1 MHQIKVGDY
10 TIDVVR
16 KDIKNLHLAVYP
28 PHGRIRIAVP
38 QELDDETIRLHLV
51 SKLAWIKKHIAGF
64 EQVERLSQREY
75 ITGESHYLEGRR
87 YLLNVIPDASIN
99 MIKIRGNTHIDLYEK
114 PGTPI
119 WHRPVMIQEWYRARL
134 KVRIE
139 PLITKWQDIIGV
151 QIKEWSIKQMKTRW
165 GTCNINAKRI
175 WINLELAKKP
185 EDCLEYIIVHEL
197 LHLLERNHNDVFRSY
212 MDKYLP
218 DWRFR
223 KEVLN
228 KFPLSHEEWEY

>member
-1 MHQIKVGDY
+1 MHQIMVGDY

-28 PHGRIRIAVP
+28 PHGRMRIAVP
-38 QELDDETIRLHLV
+38 KQLDDETIRLHLV
-51 SKLAWIKKHIAGF
+51 TKLAWIKKHIARF

-87 YLLNVIPDASIN
+87 YLLNVIPDSNIN

-119 WHRPVMIQEWYRARL
+119 VHRPLMMQEWYRARL
-134 KVRIE
+134 KARIE
-139 PLITKWQDIIGV
+139 PLIRKWQEIIGV
-151 QIKEWSIKQMKTRW
+151 QIKEWSVKKMKTRW
-165 GTCNINAKRI
+165 GTCNIKAKRI

-197 LHLLERNHNDVFRSY
+197 LHLIEKHHNDNFKAL

-218 DWRFR
+218 DWRVR
-223 KEVLN
+223 KDLLN
-228 KFPLSHEEWEY
+228 RLPLSHEEWEY